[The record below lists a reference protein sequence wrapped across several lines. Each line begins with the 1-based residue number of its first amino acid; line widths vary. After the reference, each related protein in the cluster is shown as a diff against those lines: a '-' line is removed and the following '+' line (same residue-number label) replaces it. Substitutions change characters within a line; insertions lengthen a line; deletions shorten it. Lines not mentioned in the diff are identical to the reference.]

1 MSEQTLIGPWDLDAI
16 RAYLHEARI
25 PVRLAGVASSGWPVV
40 LSLWF
45 LPEFDAIWCATAR
58 TAKIVS
64 LLEADGRCGFEVA
77 SEEMPYRGVRGQAR
91 ATIHPDRSTIVLQSL
106 IDRYLENR
114 ESPLAKWLLS
124 RADNEVAIKLE
135 ILRYQSWDFS
145 NRMANETQ

>member
-1 MSEQTLIGPWDLDAI
+1 
-16 RAYLHEARI
+16 
-25 PVRLAGVASSGWPVV
+25 
-40 LSLWF
+40 
-45 LPEFDAIWCATAR
+45 
-58 TAKIVS
+58 
-64 LLEADGRCGFEVA
+64 
-77 SEEMPYRGVRGQAR
+77 MPYRGVRGQAR